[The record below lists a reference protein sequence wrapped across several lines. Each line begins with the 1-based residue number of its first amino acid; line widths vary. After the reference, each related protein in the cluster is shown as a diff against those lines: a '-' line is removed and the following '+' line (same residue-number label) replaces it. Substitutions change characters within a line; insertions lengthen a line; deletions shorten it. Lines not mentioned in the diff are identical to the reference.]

1 MLRRGGPGHR
11 ASNPGQYLLVNIGVS
26 NVNII
31 TNNHQRQM
39 ACLAEL
45 TDKVRAE
52 FDYVN
57 EDERYCPRFV
67 RYLGRWYDVYDS
79 QSVTRELGFD
89 QFKGWD
95 GIVSETY
102 FSGVVFRWGAE
113 DTVIVGRYFT

>member
-1 MLRRGGPGHR
+1 M
-11 ASNPGQYLLVNIGVS
+11 
-26 NVNII
+26 NII

-45 TDKVRAE
+45 PDNVRAD

-67 RYLGRWYDVYDS
+67 RYLGHWYDVLDA
-79 QSVTRELGFD
+79 QFITRELGSD

-95 GIVSETY
+95 GIVSETF
-102 FSGVVFRWGAE
+102 FSGVLFRFVADE
-113 DTVIVGRYFT
+113 DQVIVGRYFT

>member
-1 MLRRGGPGHR
+1 M
-11 ASNPGQYLLVNIGVS
+11 
-26 NVNII
+26 NII

-45 TDKVRAE
+45 PDNVRAD

-67 RYLGRWYDVYDS
+67 RYLGHWYDVYDS
-79 QSVTRELGFD
+79 QACGVGFD

-95 GIVSETY
+95 GIVSETF
-102 FSGVVFRWGAE
+102 FSGVLFRFVVADE
-113 DTVIVGRYFT
+113 DQVIVGRYFA